1 MLYTLNGATQKKTNF
16 KNAEELNLQVIEENH
31 IYMLCAIYMF
41 ICDMYICVY
50 VYIYICV
57 CVCVCDIYV
66 CVYIYVCMCMNA
78 SAYICTLEYT
88 SMYGCIVVCMYV
100 DV

>member
-41 ICDMYICVY
+41 ICDMYI
-50 VYIYICV
+50 
-57 CVCVCDIYV
+57 
-66 CVYIYVCMCMNA
+66 
-78 SAYICTLEYT
+78 
-88 SMYGCIVVCMYV
+88 
-100 DV
+100 